1 MSKVCNKGYCKDDK
15 FTENVNACLALCNG
29 LPVCQMA
36 DDNENIQVLAMFLN
50 GNFKG

>member
-1 MSKVCNKGYCKDDK
+1 MSIVCNKRYCKDEK

-29 LPVCQMA
+29 LSVRQIA
-36 DDNENIQVLAMFLN
+36 DDNENIQVSTMFLN